1 MRVRPHTRTQPT
13 DEASTTKVNR
23 NERQQRGH
31 ADMLHTLKNDRTF
44 VNNANCPVEKAPQ
57 LAMSGTTP
65 RLLNSLRT
73 LADAAARD

>member
-1 MRVRPHTRTQPT
+1 
-13 DEASTTKVNR
+13 
-23 NERQQRGH
+23 
-31 ADMLHTLKNDRTF
+31 MLHTLKNDRTF